1 MRISI
6 DRTDPG
12 FCPGLFAGPV
22 PERYTVT
29 LDGVPQDGV
38 VTADEDAGTVVAYE
52 RDPDG
57 GWIHAGGVVQR
68 FVRTGDV
75 IITRDP

>member
-12 FCPGLFAGPV
+12 FCPGLFGTPA
-22 PERYTVT
+22 PERYVVS
-29 LDGVPQDGV
+29 LDGVPQEGV
-38 VTADEDAGTVVAYE
+38 VTADDATGTVIAYE

-68 FVRTGDV
+68 FVRTGTV
-75 IITRDP
+75 TIERMP